1 MTGPIIVDARR
12 IRRPDPDAAIAR
24 IDALLADRAGDAVT
38 LTRDELEDIVHVAR
52 EGRREAQAV
61 WRCAVSDFV
70 GCLDILR
77 NRWKSSRRKHERE
90 AGERL
95 SVVLDAVYAG
105 RNPAPHD
112 HRSATK
118 AGRELVESVRTAVMT
133 DALKRTMEPIVD
145 DIVKGGA
152 R

>member
-1 MTGPIIVDARR
+1 MTGPMIVDARR
-12 IRRPDPDAAIAR
+12 IRHPDPDAAISR
-24 IDALLADRAGDAVT
+24 IDAILADQTGDAVT
-38 LTRDELEDIVHVAR
+38 LTRDELLDIAHVAR

-61 WRCAVSDFV
+61 WRCAISDFV

-77 NRWKSSRRKHERE
+77 DRWKASRRKHERE

-118 AGRELVESVRTAVMT
+118 AGKDLVENVRTAMMS
-133 DALKRTMEPIVD
+133 DGLKRTMEPIVE
-145 DIVKGGA
+145 DIVKG
-152 R
+152 RSR